1 MIDSLPAIRDK
12 LDMVEALL
20 QVSESQRLSRKL
32 GPEADS
38 HPIDAMYASLGVE
51 LALAEKE
58 EIEMV
63 SHLTPNAKPVRPL

>member
-1 MIDSLPAIRDK
+1 MINSLPAIRDK

-51 LALAEKE
+51 LAPAEKE
-58 EIEMV
+58 EVEMV